1 MLIRQVTKALLAVP
15 LLFILQPLVA
25 VAANTNSFQK
35 VEIET
40 LDKADFVFPDD
51 LKAKSL
57 NIVLLAISKEQDNG
71 EWQGDRL
78 IEWYAALNEKGVLSE
93 DVLGYHFSVMKVPF
107 FVKGLIRGG
116 LADSYEG
123 KVPPDQAGAIFVKD
137 VEAFARS
144 AGIALDGQPTVVLV
158 SADGEILQ
166 IFKGV
171 VTEAD
176 TQAVAS
182 AVERYTAQDSVS
194 GRPDQSPAAPGD

>member
-1 MLIRQVTKALLAVP
+1 MLIRQISNALLITA
-15 LLFILQPLVA
+15 LLFLLQPSVA
-25 VAANTNSFQK
+25 LTANTNSFQK

-40 LDKADFVFPDD
+40 LDEEDFIFPDD
-51 LKAKSL
+51 LRAKSL

-71 EWQGDRL
+71 QWQGDRL
-78 IEWYAALNEKGVLSE
+78 IEWYAALGEKGVLSD

-137 VEAFARS
+137 IEAFASS
-144 AGIALDGQPTVVLV
+144 AGIALDGQPTIVLV
-158 SADGEILQ
+158 SADGELLQ
-166 IFKGV
+166 IFKGEV
-171 VTEAD
+171 SEAA

-182 AVERYTAQDSVS
+182 AVASYTAKNSPDSGS
-194 GRPDQSPAAPGD
+194 GGLDGAAD

>member
-1 MLIRQVTKALLAVP
+1 MQIRQISNALLITAS
-15 LLFILQPLVA
+15 LFLLQPSVA
-25 VAANTNSFQK
+25 LTANTNSFQK

-40 LDKADFVFPDD
+40 LDEEDFIFPDD
-51 LKAKSL
+51 LRAKSL

-71 EWQGDRL
+71 QWQGDRL
-78 IEWYAALNEKGVLSE
+78 IEWYAALDEKGVLSD

-137 VEAFARS
+137 IAAFASS
-144 AGIALDGQPTVVLV
+144 AGIALDGQPTIVLV
-158 SADGEILQ
+158 SANGELLQ
-166 IFKGV
+166 IFKGEV
-171 VTEAD
+171 SEPA

-182 AVERYTAQDSVS
+182 AVASYTAKNSPDSGSVGLEGS
-194 GRPDQSPAAPGD
+194 AD